1 MYYLEYE
8 KLATEILAHYGIDMS
23 TFTPYERLNCILLA
37 TIIVLIFMFFICW
50 LVYKIL
56 VRI

>member
-8 KLATEILAHYGIDMS
+8 KLVEEILLHYGIDMS
-23 TFTPYERLNCILLA
+23 TFTPYEKLTCILLA

-50 LVYKIL
+50 FIYKIL